1 MSTVSKVV
9 LGVSVGLTLST
20 VAAVH
25 LNQTWDRER
34 LHEGVVR
41 DLERQ
46 DRRKDNLRLLEEQR
60 SLTAQLQE
68 EQRRSRGETD
78 CTAAGGAEEEQRS
91 LTAQLQEE
99 QRSLTVQLQE
109 EQRSLTAQLQEEQRR
124 STETG
129 VMDSSSEP
137 LGGGEDE
144 GLEEGEVEGET
155 LLIVESEDQG
165 SVDLSHDQSGDS
177 LTSELEEGGGCE
189 ETSFHCDR
197 CHKWIPA
204 AQLRGEQPSYLK
216 GDNFFKFVCSD
227 CSEDGKESFER
238 MRLTW
243 QQVVM
248 LAMYNLSLEGTG
260 RQGYFRWK
268 EDICAFIGRHWNF
281 LLGTRKKTSTWWST
295 VAGCLSVGSPT
306 FFRSGA
312 QEFGEPGW
320 WKLVQNRPPTL
331 RPDTEKSTTKAKAS
345 KPVME
350 PIITVEGLRKRGA
363 RNPVENAIQLKE
375 KRCRTQ
381 EAKDIRRA
389 QKEASGGGGG
399 YTDRSASSTPVKLGG
414 GRGGNAGRRPD
425 LVLEKGEVIDFSS
438 LSSSDRTPLTSPSP
452 SPSPDFSAPGTPASH
467 SATPSLLSE
476 ADLIPDAMPPQALFH
491 DDEEMETEG
500 MIDPGMEYLPP
511 PRASLVARKKLRPA
525 APHIKREAESEDDE
539 GHDEEFEGPVGRRE
553 GPSLSAG
560 GCVGAGGP
568 ERRRINHPEK
578 ADEEPQTPC
587 FSPLSLYEER
597 MLLRRLASCPLA
609 LAVTPQAKRLH
620 RKLLVRQAKRQRGLP
635 LLDVDRA
642 VSATLS
648 LVGGIYGATGTLM
661 RGGLLG
667 KYCTNSQESRI
678 LDRFQTNLSSRRGLQ
693 QTPVSFC
700 HRLTGAEGS
709 SDLSIKSPY
718 TARILK
724 PYIRRDYES
733 RPVKLRLLEE
743 IRAYPHRK
751 NPNWVPEPNAPID
764 YCYVRPN
771 HIPSVN
777 AMCNESYWPGVDL
790 SECLQYPDFSVVVL
804 YKKVVIAF
812 GFMVPDVK
820 YNEAYISFLLVH
832 PEWRRAGIATF
843 MIYHLIQTCMGKDV
857 TLHVSAS
864 NAAMLLYQKFGFKA
878 EEYILDFYDKYYPVD
893 SIECRHAFFLRLRR

>member
-1 MSTVSKVV
+1 
-9 LGVSVGLTLST
+9 
-20 VAAVH
+20 
-25 LNQTWDRER
+25 
-34 LHEGVVR
+34 
-41 DLERQ
+41 
-46 DRRKDNLRLLEEQR
+46 
-60 SLTAQLQE
+60 
-68 EQRRSRGETD
+68 
-78 CTAAGGAEEEQRS
+78 
-91 LTAQLQEE
+91 
-99 QRSLTVQLQE
+99 
-109 EQRSLTAQLQEEQRR
+109 
-124 STETG
+124 
-129 VMDSSSEP
+129 MDSSGEQLAVP
-137 LGGGEDE
+137 EDE
-144 GLEEGEVEGET
+144 AACTSTSDGLEEGEVEGET

-177 LTSELEEGGGCE
+177 LTSDVGEEADGGGWACE
-189 ETSFHCDR
+189 DMSFYCER

-204 AQLRGEQPSYLK
+204 AQLHGDQPSYLK
-216 GDNFFKFVCSD
+216 GDNFFKFTCFD
-227 CSEDGKESFER
+227 CSEDRKESFDR

-268 EDICAFIGRHWNF
+268 EDICSFIGRHWNF
-281 LLGTRKKTSTWWST
+281 LLGNRKKTSTWWST

-331 RPDTEKSTTKAKAS
+331 RPEGDKSASKTKAS
-345 KPVME
+345 KPVLD

-363 RNPVENAIQLKE
+363 RNPVENAMQLKE

-389 QKEASGGGGG
+389 QKEAVGG
-399 YTDRSASSTPVKLGG
+399 YTDRSTSSTPIKLGG
-414 GRGGNAGRRPD
+414 GRGGRRPD

-500 MIDPGMEYLPP
+500 MIDPGVEYIPP
-511 PRASLVARKKLRPA
+511 SSSSHVGRKKLCSVP
-525 APHIKREAESEDDE
+525 PHIKQEAESDDDD
-539 GHDEEFEGPVGRRE
+539 GHELQANAEEAAGHSEVPP
-553 GPSLSAG
+553 PSSRKVVCTGEA
-560 GCVGAGGP
+560 
-568 ERRRINHPEK
+568 ERQRTTRPEK
-578 ADEEPQTPC
+578 SDGASEVHRCPC
-587 FSPLSLYEER
+587 FTSLSLYEER
-597 MLLRRLASCPLA
+597 MLLRRLEACPLA

-635 LLDVDRA
+635 LLDMDQA

-648 LVGGIYGATGTLM
+648 LVGGIYGAQEVGPHIQ
-661 RGGLLG
+661 GGA
-667 KYCTNSQESRI
+667 KEKFCTNSREQRI
-678 LDRFQTNLSSRRGLQ
+678 LDRFQTNVSVRKGVQ
-693 QTPVSFC
+693 QNSVSFW
-700 HRLTGAEGS
+700 HRLMGAEGS
-709 SDLSIKSPY
+709 LDPSIKSPY
-718 TARILK
+718 TSRILK
-724 PYIRRDYES
+724 AFIRRDYES
-733 RPVKLRLLEE
+733 RPLKLRLLAE
-743 IRAYPHRK
+743 IKAYPHK
-751 NPNWVPEPNAPID
+751 TDPDWAPEPDAPID

-777 AMCNESYWPGVDL
+777 AMCHDTFWPGVDL

-804 YKKVVIAF
+804 YKKVVVGF

-832 PEWRRAGIATF
+832 PEWRQAGIGTF

-864 NAAMLLYQKFGFKA
+864 NPAMLLYQKFGFKA

-893 SIECRHAFFLRLRR
+893 SAECRHAFFLRLRR

>member
-1 MSTVSKVV
+1 
-9 LGVSVGLTLST
+9 
-20 VAAVH
+20 
-25 LNQTWDRER
+25 
-34 LHEGVVR
+34 
-41 DLERQ
+41 
-46 DRRKDNLRLLEEQR
+46 
-60 SLTAQLQE
+60 
-68 EQRRSRGETD
+68 
-78 CTAAGGAEEEQRS
+78 
-91 LTAQLQEE
+91 
-99 QRSLTVQLQE
+99 
-109 EQRSLTAQLQEEQRR
+109 
-124 STETG
+124 
-129 VMDSSSEP
+129 MDSSSEQ
-137 LGGGEDE
+137 LGGGEDEAASE

-177 LTSELEEGGGCE
+177 LTSDVGEEADGGWACE
-189 ETSFHCDR
+189 DMSFYCDR
-197 CHKWIPA
+197 CHKWVPA

-216 GDNFFKFVCSD
+216 GDNFFKFICSE
-227 CSEDGKESFER
+227 CSEDGKESFDR

-281 LLGTRKKTSTWWST
+281 LLGSRKKTSTWWST

-331 RPDTEKSTTKAKAS
+331 RPEADKSTSRTKAS
-345 KPVME
+345 KPCMDPVVA
-350 PIITVEGLRKRGA
+350 VEGLRKRGT
-363 RNPVENAIQLKE
+363 RNPVESAIQLKE
-375 KRCRTQ
+375 KRSRTQ

-389 QKEASGGGGG
+389 QKEAAAG
-399 YTDRSASSTPVKLGG
+399 YADRSASTPVKPGGG
-414 GRGGNAGRRPD
+414 GRGAAGAAGRRPD

-491 DDEEMETEG
+491 DDEELETEG
-500 MIDPGMEYLPP
+500 MIDPGMEYVPP
-511 PRASLVARKKLRPA
+511 PRAGLVARKKLRPA
-525 APHIKREAESEDDE
+525 PPHIKREADSDDE
-539 GHDEEFEGPVGRRE
+539 EELERGGVFEEPTGHGGGGPPPPG
-553 GPSLSAG
+553 
-560 GCVGAGGP
+560 VGA
-568 ERRRINHPEK
+568 ERRRITHPEK
-578 ADEEPQTPC
+578 ADGSGSQTPR
-587 FSPLSLYEER
+587 FTFLSLYEER
-597 MLLRRLASCPLA
+597 VLLRRLDACALA

-635 LLDVDRA
+635 LLDVDGS
-642 VSATLS
+642 VSATLG
-648 LVGGIYGATGTLM
+648 LVGGVYGAQQAAGAPLQGYRTA
-661 RGGLLG
+661 
-667 KYCTNSQESRI
+667 SQELRI
-678 LDRFQTNLSSRRGLQ
+678 LDRFQTNLSSKRGFQ
-693 QTPVSFC
+693 QHSVSFWR
-700 HRLTGAEGS
+700 RLMGAESGA
-709 SDLSIKSPY
+709 DQSIKSPY
-718 TARILK
+718 TSRVLK
-724 PYIRRDYES
+724 PFIRRDYES
-733 RPVKLRLLEE
+733 RPVKLRLLDE
-743 IRAYPHRK
+743 IRAHAHRK
-751 NPNWVPEPNAPID
+751 EPGWSPAPNAPID

-777 AMCNESYWPGVDL
+777 AMCHDNFWPGVDL

-804 YKKVVIAF
+804 YKKVVVGF

-820 YNEAYISFLLVH
+820 YNEAYVSFLLVH

-864 NAAMLLYQKFGFKA
+864 NPAMLLYQKFGFKA

-893 SIECRHAFFLRLRR
+893 STECRHAFSLRLRR

>member
-1 MSTVSKVV
+1 MCVP
-9 LGVSVGLTLST
+9 
-20 VAAVH
+20 
-25 LNQTWDRER
+25 
-34 LHEGVVR
+34 
-41 DLERQ
+41 LEM
-46 DRRKDNLRLLEEQR
+46 DSGAEQR
-60 SLTAQLQE
+60 LAVDGPE
-68 EQRRSRGETD
+68 EVSG
-78 CTAAGGAEEEQRS
+78 
-91 LTAQLQEE
+91 
-99 QRSLTVQLQE
+99 
-109 EQRSLTAQLQEEQRR
+109 
-124 STETG
+124 
-129 VMDSSSEP
+129 
-137 LGGGEDE
+137 

-177 LTSELEEGGGCE
+177 LTSDVGEEPDGGWACE
-189 ETSFHCDR
+189 DLSFYCER
-197 CHKWIPA
+197 CHRWTPA
-204 AQLRGEQPSYLK
+204 AQLHGEQPSYLK
-216 GDNFFKFVCSD
+216 GDNFFKFICSD
-227 CSEDGKESFER
+227 CTEDGKESYER

-331 RPDTEKSTTKAKAS
+331 RPEPDRPSS
-345 KPVME
+345 KTRACRPSVEPV
-350 PIITVEGLRKRGA
+350 ITVEGLRKRGA
-363 RNPVENAIQLKE
+363 RNPVENAMQLKE
-375 KRCRTQ
+375 KRSRTQ

-389 QKEASGGGGG
+389 QKEAASG

-414 GRGGNAGRRPD
+414 SRGSSAGRRPE
-425 LVLEKGEVIDFSS
+425 LLLEKGEVIDFSS

-511 PRASLVARKKLRPA
+511 PVAAGKKLRP
-525 APHIKREAESEDDE
+525 PPPYIKREAESEDDE
-539 GHDEEFEGPVGRRE
+539 GGERDDDFEEPLGRSDGPA
-553 GPSLSAG
+553 LSARA
-560 GCVGAGGP
+560 CGAASGP
-568 ERRRINHPEK
+568 ERRRMEK
-578 ADEEPQTPC
+578 LDGGAGAPRTPC
-587 FSPLSLYEER
+587 YAPFSLYEER
-597 MLLRRLASCPLA
+597 TLLRRLAACPLA
-609 LAVTPQAKRLH
+609 LAVTAQAKRLH
-620 RKLLVRQAKRQRGLP
+620 RKLLVRQVKRQRGLP
-635 LLDVDRA
+635 LLDIDRA
-642 VSATLS
+642 VSTALS
-648 LVGGIYGATGTLM
+648 LVGGIYNAQEA
-661 RGGLLG
+661 GLLTG
-667 KYCTNSQESRI
+667 VTGSECSGSREHRI
-678 LDRFQTNLSSRRGLQ
+678 LDRFQCSPPCRSGVPLTS
-693 QTPVSFC
+693 VSFWS
-700 HRLTGAEGS
+700 RLMGS
-709 SDLSIKSPY
+709 EVGLEQSIKSPY
-718 TARILK
+718 TSRLLK
-724 PYIRRDYES
+724 PFIRRDYES
-733 RPVKLRLLEE
+733 RPVKLRLLAE
-743 IRAYPHRK
+743 IRAYPHRTD
-751 NPNWVPEPNAPID
+751 PTWTPEPDAPID
-764 YCYVRPN
+764 YCYVRPS

-777 AMCNESYWPGVDL
+777 AMCHHSFWPGVDL
-790 SECLQYPDFSVVVL
+790 SECLQYPDFSVVAL
-804 YKKVVIAF
+804 YKKVVVGF

-864 NAAMLLYQKFGFKA
+864 NPAMLLYQKFGFKV
-878 EEYILDFYDKYYPVD
+878 EEYILDFYDKYYPAE
-893 SIECRHAFFLRLRR
+893 SRQCRHAFFLRLRR